1 MKKIKTIRKFK
12 DDMNYYLGMGI
23 IVIFWGILGSIV
35 IYNIIPKI
43 DLYSF
48 EGFIMT
54 FFNSRIEWAIVL
66 LGIPVYFLYSYF
78 KELIYPKKYIG
89 KLKNIK
95 NGIYEDK
102 NVYKLEFE
110 LNLESTGKTTEL
122 IGDKL
127 ECLINDNIN
136 LEKNKE
142 YLISLTPN
150 YAVKNIYEYDKNYK
164 NISNKNVSMNMGIV
178 FGIMYFIFGFM
189 IVSSVINLIYETLND
204 NLFYS
209 KNIMYLL
216 IIIVCALITHRIYKV
231 HKRYNTSVDTELQ
244 KEKKNDYNKQINLE
258 KNNYPYGTSII
269 SLFVKSNLLHGTYK
283 VFGPML
289 LAFMIIYIIE
299 KDFFGA
305 LFFILFGC
313 IIFSITYL
321 LYFVLCVYK
330 NLDGVKFKK
339 LGIRNNKKIDLD
351 KVEEFVLIKSLNK
364 FYVVDSNSNL
374 VMNVRP
380 NASFKQSF
388 YVGDSFYK
396 LIGVI
401 KNKSFL
407 EDELMIYSE
416 NNKPFMCDR
425 KTYPTF
431 EFDLTGIDYS
441 IECVEKAR
449 TYLIKD
455 KEEKIVSSINCINYK
470 NTKWT
475 YVGCAGIKL
484 NNNKKDTINL
494 LLISLS
500 IIIGNLELINEG
512 NEALIKTDKNGL
524 TVYERD

>member
-35 IYNIIPKI
+35 LYNIIPKI

-66 LGIPVYFLYSYF
+66 LGVPMYLLYSFF

-89 KLKNIK
+89 KLKSIK
-95 NGIYEDK
+95 NEIYENK
-102 NVYKLEFE
+102 NVYKLKFE
-110 LNLESTGKTTEL
+110 LDLESTGKTTEL
-122 IGDKL
+122 ISDKL
-127 ECLINDNIN
+127 ECLIDNNIN

-142 YLISLTPN
+142 YLLSLTPN
-150 YAVKNIYEYDKNYK
+150 YAIKNIYNYDINCK
-164 NISNKNVSMNMGIV
+164 NISNKNISMNMGIV
-178 FGIMYFIFGFM
+178 FGLMYFIFGFM
-189 IVSSVINLIYETLND
+189 IVSSIINLVYEALNN

-216 IIIVCALITHRIYKV
+216 IIIVCSLITHRVYKV

-244 KEKKNDYNKQINLE
+244 EEKKKDYKKQISTY
-258 KNNYPYGTSII
+258 KNTYPNGTSII
-269 SLFVKSNLLHGTYK
+269 SLFIKSNLLHGTYK
-283 VFGPML
+283 LFGPLL
-289 LAFMIIYIIE
+289 LAFMIIYITE
-299 KDFFGA
+299 RDFFGA
-305 LFFILFGC
+305 LYFVLFAC
-313 IIFSITYL
+313 LIFGLAFL
-321 LYFVLCVYK
+321 LYFVVSVYK
-330 NLDGVKFKK
+330 NLDSVKFKK
-339 LGIRNNKKIDLD
+339 IGIKTNKKIDLD

-364 FYVVDSNSNL
+364 FYIVDSNSNL

-380 NASFKQSF
+380 NASLKKSY
-388 YVGDSFYK
+388 YVGDSFNN
-396 LIGVI
+396 LIGVV

-407 EDELMIYSE
+407 EDELIIYSE
-416 NNKPFMCDR
+416 NNKPFICDR

-431 EFDLTGIDYS
+431 EFDLTGIDYT
-441 IECVEKAR
+441 IECKEKAR

-455 KEEKIVSSINCINYK
+455 NEDKVVSTINCINYK

-484 NNNKKDTINL
+484 NNSKKDTINL